1 LEATLNYTQFI
12 GLPTDFDIGYCNFTG
27 TTGYSKSLSWFTHLA
42 TQLKDNSGGTAKTM
56 TLGAANI
63 ALIPSAQATIISNK
77 NWTIN

>member
-1 LEATLNYTQFI
+1 
-12 GLPTDFDIGYCNFTG
+12 LPTNFDIDACNFTG
-27 TTGYSKSLSWFTHLA
+27 SSGYSKSLAWFTHLA
-42 TQLKDNSGGTAKTM
+42 SQLKDNSSGSAKTM